1 MRITIK
7 KLGGNKMNRFKK
19 AIFGIWATIWATMMV
34 FTGNAMAT
42 ATSITVPASVDVTA
56 LYEVVSVVLVGL
68 FAMWGIRKV
77 IKLTNRS

>member
-19 AIFGIWATIWATMMV
+19 AIFGIWATMMV
-34 FTGNAMAT
+34 FTGNAMAA
-42 ATSITVPASVDVTA
+42 ATSITVPESVDVSA
-56 LYEVVSVVLVGL
+56 LYEVVGVVLVGL

>member
-7 KLGGNKMNRFKK
+7 KLGGNTMERFKK
-19 AIFGIWATIWATMMV
+19 VIFGIWATMMV

-42 ATSITVPASVDVTA
+42 VSTITVPDSVDVSA
-56 LYEVVSVVLVGL
+56 LYEVVGVVLVGL